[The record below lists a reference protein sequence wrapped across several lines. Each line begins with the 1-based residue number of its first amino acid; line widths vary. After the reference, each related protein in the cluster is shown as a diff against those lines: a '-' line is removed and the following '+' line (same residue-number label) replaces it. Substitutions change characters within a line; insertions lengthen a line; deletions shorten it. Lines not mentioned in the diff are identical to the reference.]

1 MKNILN
7 AYTLKSSINSIL
19 HYHFR
24 NRISTNIDHNE
35 VIAYLWRG
43 TFMLSHPGNDRT
55 PEKLIE
61 KLQEVYG
68 DFPTEDLGVIDSYE
82 TRRLQLPNSTWYLG
96 RDTYTHVISPC
107 SPSKGSCFSEATET
121 AAYVYSF
128 DQFMPQI
135 HVWIDEAIANILR
148 DKMICE
154 IIASTGRGI
163 IDQVAAEEN
172 LDMPKITE
180 IIGTKEK
187 RVIIHFEGTDE
198 KLSTPLNYLRIRL
211 INRFKPSRRIR
222 KV

>member
-1 MKNILN
+1 M
-7 AYTLKSSINSIL
+7 ATSPVVRS
-19 HYHFR
+19 
-24 NRISTNIDHNE
+24 
-35 VIAYLWRG
+35 A
-43 TFMLSHPGNDRT
+43 
-55 PEKLIE
+55 
-61 KLQEVYG
+61 
-68 DFPTEDLGVIDSYE
+68 
-82 TRRLQLPNSTWYLG
+82 LPS
-96 RDTYTHVISPC
+96 
-107 SPSKGSCFSEATET
+107 
-121 AAYVYSF
+121 
-128 DQFMPQI
+128 QFMPQI
-135 HVWIDEAIANILR
+135 HVWIDEAIANMLR